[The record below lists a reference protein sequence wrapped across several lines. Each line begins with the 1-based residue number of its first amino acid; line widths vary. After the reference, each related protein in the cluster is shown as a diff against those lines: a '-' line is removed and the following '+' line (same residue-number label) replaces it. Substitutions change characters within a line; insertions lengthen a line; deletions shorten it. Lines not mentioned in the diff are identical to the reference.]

1 MRITWAGRSWTCLL
15 GVCWI
20 FPALAL
26 ASGPIEPLEPSGAA
40 PRPECESESSWASR
54 HFAQMPTLRQDCV
67 HAFGAASQK
76 LRVSHLRRGV
86 GDAALFSDPL
96 RPGAAPRAW
105 ADADEMRSRVE
116 IDGSAGRW
124 SYETRFDIGRE
135 TRLHGARLQPG
146 GRSEL
151 HVRSGYDLGILRPG
165 VDLRGSLS
173 GDEPEVQPEIAR
185 GLRGVEGDQNSL
197 AAGRAT
203 LDVAIP
209 GAPVLTLGAGR
220 EQKDVFRGRTLERER
235 VDSDF
240 VSGALWYGGERFQ
253 AYAVSSVYR
262 FRDELQPGARGSRLY
277 DHYAALSYW
286 PTATLTLNP
295 SVQYT
300 DASYDG
306 RETWMRTLAASF
318 GVYSTAFGENGMLTF
333 WSGWTRSY
341 DTGRHFD
348 YQQLD
353 AAIGAERALARLARL
368 GGYTVSIGGSV
379 GYSHYFDRLYPDAS
393 GAGYR
398 ALLTLRISAPMPLQP
413 GRS

>member
-1 MRITWAGRSWTCLL
+1 MRITWTGRAWTCLF
-15 GVCWI
+15 GAPWI

-26 ASGPIEPLEPSGAA
+26 ASGPVEPLEPPGAA
-40 PRPECESESSWASR
+40 PRAECESESSWASR
-54 HFAQMPTLRQDCV
+54 HFSQTPTLRHDCV
-67 HAFGAASQK
+67 HAFGGANQK

-86 GDAALFSDPL
+86 GDAALFADSL

-105 ADADEMRSRVE
+105 SDADETRSRVE
-116 IDGSAGRW
+116 LDGSAGRFR
-124 SYETRFDIGRE
+124 YETHFDIGRE
-135 TRLHGARLQPG
+135 TQLDGARLQPR

-151 HVRSGYDLGILRPG
+151 RVRSGYDLGILRPG
-165 VDLRGSLS
+165 IELRGSLS
-173 GDEPEVQPEIAR
+173 GDEPDVQPEIAR
-185 GLRGVEGDQNSL
+185 GLRGVDGDQSSL

-220 EQKDVFRGRTLERER
+220 EQKDVFRGRTLERES

-240 VSGALWYGGERFQ
+240 VSGALWYAAERFQ
-253 AYAVSSVYR
+253 AFAVSSIYR
-262 FRDELQPGARGSRLY
+262 FRDELQPGARGSLLY

-306 RETWMRTLAASF
+306 RETWMRTLAASL
-318 GVYSTAFGENGMLTF
+318 GVYSTAIGKNGMLTF
-333 WSGWTRSY
+333 WGGYTRSY

-353 AAIGAERALARLARL
+353 LAVGAERALTELARL
-368 GGYTVSIGGSV
+368 GGYGVSIGGSV

-393 GAGYR
+393 GPGFR
-398 ALLTLRISAPMPLQP
+398 TLLTLRISAPAPLRP
-413 GRS
+413 GRR